1 MSNIGRKKPDENF
14 EKQLHR
20 TLSRYGKKSKRPTIL
35 RPYLAAQSSVIIIL
49 NFQFK
54 LSLSL
59 VPKT

>member
-54 LSLSL
+54 L
-59 VPKT
+59 